1 MTIGGITVMIITSIM
16 LVIDLIKRLS
26 RIVTIPITTV
36 MNTLSWY
43 QRDQLTEFP
52 GIYHPPYH
60 YGSLIDIELMKS
72 MGYSW
77 IQSAMAIINA
87 SFVLIPILGQQKRL
101 SDGTYNFHVFNTF
114 FKFYADYNHQYQCNP
129 NLPANYCYFG
139 INDGVKN
146 LLTFIKFNPL
156 IASAL
161 TSLKDPNNND
171 NTGQTV
177 AIVINPYANNTVF
190 ALVTQLLNDDV
201 PRVVAKFTRDLVL
214 LSLVVY
220 RGKRKSTMRPVVS
233 LQGDTTSLTAGD
245 KAYLLLNTLVHYA
258 QHIHACIHVRLL
270 SSPHHTSILSIINA
284 FLISFDHHS
293 HDHQCFS

>member
-16 LVIDLIKRLS
+16 LVIDLIKRLY
-26 RIVTIPITTV
+26 RIVTIPITTI
-36 MNTLSWY
+36 MNIFSWY

-52 GIYHPPYH
+52 GIYHPPNH

-77 IQSAMAIINA
+77 IQSSMAIINA
-87 SFVLIPILGQQKRL
+87 SFVLITIIGQPKRL
-101 SDGTYNFHVFNTF
+101 SDGTYNFNVFNTF
-114 FKFYADYNHQYQCNP
+114 FQFYADYNHHYQCNP

-146 LLTFIKFNPL
+146 LLAFIKFNPL

-161 TSLKDPNNND
+161 TSIKDPNNN
-171 NTGQTV
+171 GQTV
-177 AIVINPYANNTVF
+177 AIVIDPYANDTVF
-190 ALVTQLLNDDV
+190 GLVTQLLNDDV

-214 LSLVVY
+214 QSLVVY
-220 RGKRKSTMRPVVS
+220 QGKRKSTMRPVVS
-233 LQGDTTSLTAGD
+233 LQDTTSLTAGD

-258 QHIHACIHVRLL
+258 QHIHACIHVRRYGAFFPLL
-270 SSPHHTSILSIINA
+270 IMHPYYTKY
-284 FLISFDHHS
+284 
-293 HDHQCFS
+293 HQCFSYHL